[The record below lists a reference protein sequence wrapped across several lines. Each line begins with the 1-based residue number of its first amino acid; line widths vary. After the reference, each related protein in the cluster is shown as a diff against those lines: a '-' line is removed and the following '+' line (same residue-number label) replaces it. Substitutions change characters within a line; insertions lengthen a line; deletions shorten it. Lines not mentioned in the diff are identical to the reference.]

1 MLGPAAASPAAC
13 ASAFQR
19 RFWPEPIDLN
29 GLEDGA
35 GLAALTSSRSSAS
48 RPSTANADREQLR
61 GMVRE
66 ERAQRLHA
74 EQALNELREDLEDIE
89 EEKDMVQRALRE
101 RTDQQKKIERDA
113 RLQTVIFRHQREKQQ
128 AACNELARRLVEAKR
143 EVKLALPP
151 KATQKVD
158 LAASARPATPS
169 CRTAPPE
176 EALEQLRNRL
186 LQVLSA
192 GGATNW
198 TPRPAENSPSRPG
211 TAGGKPESSP
221 DNNTG
226 APAGISANDLMSALV
241 GLSLGSKSG
250 VALAA
255 AAGAQL
261 EKVAEEPPAEMP
273 CQDFHEE
280 EVRPPTAMV
289 DGAEVLILEAQPLVV
304 EPEVAEAPSGGKDS
318 GRSCVAAED
327 ASTVAP
333 TELEL
338 SARAPS
344 SVDCSTSAEVAAL
357 VEAEEAQEEAADPS
371 EPVPEAAEQLLDKAA
386 ALVEEIPAEVVS
398 AELAEVASTKP
409 APSADEE
416 REVEAPLA
424 ESEMLAEAEA
434 EAETLAEIVPTEKAA
449 EELAPVEVPT
459 NVDLAAVVQASSRSG
474 AAESSARSDM
484 ASYWEG
490 FCREPS
496 ECGDEED
503 TKQERQ
509 EETTEEDSSTG
520 ASAKVTD
527 EDEVSSSGEDDE
539 EEDDDEDSSDDD
551 EDSEEEEEKSAN
563 SSRPMSAGKMF
574 ECAPAVAATEPTAAP
589 AEASAALP
597 EGQESSPSSRV
608 SSPALSS
615 ETAGWAASVLRPR
628 ILPAVDGGSE
638 ASQRGLRCREPSSR
652 SSLGRANCAAS
663 QHIHD
668 AEGQEAPRRL
678 GRYASD
684 GCLAKQPEKPGPPP
698 QSQVM
703 RPLPLDRPL
712 DSLRTKVLDAAR
724 SRGSRPAP
732 DDFAGPT
739 PTPPEQIGFGLGG
752 RQPAPPPVAPS
763 AALRAPI
770 AAAAAVRH
778 GGQSKLSAY
787 RAQDEWQYE
796 KVNFPGRNLKGASG
810 PRKDHRM
817 VVVGRAEVKMG
828 ALSGI
833 YGSRGAE
840 RASGSVSRVQSLP
853 SISGS
858 RTPSRGH
865 GDIQAVQFHGS
876 PHRFLV
882 HQVR

>member
-19 RFWPEPIDLN
+19 RFCPEPIDLN
-29 GLEDGA
+29 GLEEGA

-61 GMVRE
+61 GMVRH

-89 EEKDMVQRALRE
+89 EEKDVVQRALRE

-158 LAASARPATPS
+158 PAASARPATPS
-169 CRTAPPE
+169 GRTAPPE

-211 TAGGKPESSP
+211 TAGGKPESFP

-261 EKVAEEPPAEMP
+261 EKVAEVLPAEMP
-273 CQDFHEE
+273 NQDFHEE

-289 DGAEVLILEAQPLVV
+289 DGAEVLILEAEPLVV
-304 EPEVAEAPSGGKDS
+304 EPEVSEAPSGGKDS
-318 GRSCVAAED
+318 GRSCAAAED

-338 SARAPS
+338 SARARS
-344 SVDCSTSAEVAAL
+344 SVDCSTSAEVAAP
-357 VEAEEAQEEAADPS
+357 VEAEEAQEEAAAPS
-371 EPVPEAAEQLLDKAA
+371 EPVPQAAEQLLEEAA
-386 ALVEEIPAEVVS
+386 ALVGEIPAEVVS

-409 APSADEE
+409 VPSADEE

-434 EAETLAEIVPTEKAA
+434 EAETLAETVPTEKAA

-459 NVDLAAVVQASSRSG
+459 NVDLAAVVQASTRSG
-474 AAESSARSDM
+474 AAESSARSNM

-509 EETTEEDSSTG
+509 EATEEDSSTG

-563 SSRPMSAGKMF
+563 SSRATSAGKML

-589 AEASAALP
+589 AEVSRALP

-628 ILPAVDGGSE
+628 ILPTADGGSE
-638 ASQRGLRCREPSSR
+638 ASHRALRCREPSSR
-652 SSLGRANCAAS
+652 SSLGRANFAAS
-663 QHIHD
+663 QHMPD

-724 SRGSRPAP
+724 SRLSRPVP

-752 RQPAPPPVAPS
+752 RQPAPPPVGPS
-763 AALRAPI
+763 VAVRAPI